1 MTPDGTVNPDA
12 SGRVG
17 PPVDTVS
24 LAPAVTV
31 PPPGPRSREIAAR
44 LSRVDNPSFDERR
57 AGRAVQ
63 SGEDQTQIVY
73 ARARGSNVFCADGNR
88 YVDLVMGFG
97 ACIFGHAPPWLS
109 DELTRVQAE
118 LPLALGDVY
127 ASEAKAD
134 CEEKLAAL
142 YPEPG
147 ARVILGLSGADAVTA
162 ALKTA
167 VLATGKSGVVAFHG
181 GYHGLSYAPL
191 AACGLAP
198 GFRAPFAEQLGA
210 HVRFADYPDAA
221 SVHPDVELARALTQ
235 ADALA
240 AGCDAG
246 AIIVEPI
253 QGRGGCIVPPAGLL
267 RGLREICDRRGAL
280 LIADEIWT
288 GMGRSG
294 ALLASLAETTPD
306 LVCLGKGLGAG
317 VPISACV
324 GRESAMAGWGAHGGS
339 TIHTATH
346 FGSPPACAAASLVI
360 DVLCKHRTC
369 ERASSVGATFK
380 AALARTGL
388 TVTGQ
393 GLMPGVRVKDA
404 GHALAVCRRLLA
416 RGYIVLTGGLRGDVL
431 TLTPALNAPEPLLLT
446 AAEALSQEAARG
458 GGPRTP
464 PGS

>member
-1 MTPDGTVNPDA
+1 MRSPTEPLLDA
-12 SGRVG
+12 QSL
-17 PPVDTVS
+17 PPEI
-24 LAPAVTV
+24 LL

-44 LSRVDNPSFDERR
+44 LSRVENPSFDDRR
-57 AGRAVQ
+57 KTRAAA
-63 SGEDQTQIVY
+63 SGEDHTPIAY

-97 ACIFGHAPPWLS
+97 ACIFGHAPTWLNE
-109 DELTRVQAE
+109 ELARMQGE

-127 ASEAKAD
+127 SSEAKAIA
-134 CEEKLAAL
+134 CEKLAGL
-142 YPEPG
+142 FPEPG

-191 AACGLAP
+191 AACGLSP
-198 GFRAPFAEQLGA
+198 GFRAPFEGQLGS
-210 HVRFADYPDAA
+210 HVRFAPYPDAA
-221 SVHPDVELARALTQ
+221 ASEPAEELARALSEV
-235 ADALA
+235 DRLA
-240 AGCDAG
+240 AECNAG

-253 QGRGGCIVPPAGLL
+253 QGRGGCVVPPAGFL
-267 RGLREICDRRGAL
+267 RGLRELCDRRGAL
-280 LIADEIWT
+280 LVADEIWT

-306 LVCLGKGLGAG
+306 LVCVGKGLGAG
-317 VPISACV
+317 VPISACF

-339 TIHTATH
+339 AIHTATH

-360 DVLCKHRTC
+360 DVLCTS
-369 ERASSVGATFK
+369 RAAEHARAAGATFQ

-393 GLMPGVRVKDA
+393 GLMLGVRMKDA
-404 GHALAVCRRLLA
+404 GSALALCRRLLG
-416 RGYIVLTGGLRGDVL
+416 RGYIALTGGARGDVV
-431 TLTPALNAPEPLLLT
+431 TLTPALNAPPSLLAAAAVALT
-446 AAEALSQEAARG
+446 EEAALA
-458 GGPRTP
+458 
-464 PGS
+464 

>member
-1 MTPDGTVNPDA
+1 M
-12 SGRVG
+12 
-17 PPVDTVS
+17 
-24 LAPAVTV
+24 
-31 PPPGPRSREIAAR
+31 PPPGPRSRGIAAR

-57 AGRAVQ
+57 ADRADR
-63 SGEDQTQIVY
+63 SGEDHTPIAY

-97 ACIFGHAPPWLS
+97 ACIFGHAPAWLC
-109 DELTRVQAE
+109 EEVARVQAE

-127 ASEAKAD
+127 ASEAKAV

-142 YPEPG
+142 FPEPG

-162 ALKTA
+162 ALKSA

-198 GFRAPFAEQLGA
+198 GFRAPFEAQLGS

-221 SVHPDVELARALTQ
+221 ALHPGVELHRALEQ

-240 AGCDAG
+240 ADCDAG

-253 QGRGGCIVPPAGLL
+253 QGRGGCIVPPKGFL
-267 RGLREICDRRGAL
+267 RGLREICDRHGAL
-280 LIADEIWT
+280 LVADEIWT

-294 ALLASLAETTPD
+294 ALLASVAETTPD
-306 LVCLGKGLGAG
+306 LVCVGKGLGAG
-317 VPISACV
+317 FPISACF

-339 TIHTATH
+339 AIHTATH

-360 DVLCKHRTC
+360 DVLCNHRAW
-369 ERASSVGATFK
+369 ERSVTVGDAFK
-380 AALARTGL
+380 AALQRTGL

-393 GLMPGVRVKDA
+393 GLMLGVRMNDA

-416 RGYIVLTGGLRGDVL
+416 RGYIALTGGLRGDVV
-431 TLTPALNAPEPLLLT
+431 TLTPALNAPEPLLFM
-446 AAEALSQEAARG
+446 AAEAVTEEAAR
-458 GGPRTP
+458 
-464 PGS
+464 

>member
-1 MTPDGTVNPDA
+1 MIGHSAPTVETPTDAVSSPPD
-12 SGRVG
+12 VK
-17 PPVDTVS
+17 
-24 LAPAVTV
+24 V

-57 AGRAVQ
+57 AGRADK
-63 SGEDQTQIVY
+63 SGEDHTPIVY
-73 ARARGSNVFCADGNR
+73 ASARGSNVTCADGNR

-97 ACIFGHAPPWLS
+97 ACIFGHAPKWLTF
-109 DELTRVQAE
+109 EVARVQSE

-127 ASEAKAD
+127 ASEAKAV

-142 YPEPG
+142 FPEPG

-198 GFRAPFAEQLGA
+198 AFRAPFEAQLGS
-210 HVRFADYPDAA
+210 HVRFTSYPDGSAP
-221 SVHPDVELARALTQ
+221 HPALELHRALEE
-235 ADALA
+235 ADAQ
-240 AGCDAG
+240 AGACDAG

-253 QGRGGCIVPPAGLL
+253 LGRGGCIVPPEGFL

-306 LVCLGKGLGAG
+306 LVCVGKGLGG
-317 VPISACV
+317 GFPISACL

-339 TIHTATH
+339 AIHTATH
-346 FGSPPACAAASLVI
+346 FASPPACAAASLTM
-360 DVLCKHRTC
+360 DVLHKHRAW
-369 ERASSVGATFK
+369 ERSASVGATFK
-380 AALARTGL
+380 AALAKTGL
-388 TVTGQ
+388 AVTGQ
-393 GLMPGVRVKDA
+393 GLMLGVRMTDA

-416 RGYIVLTGGLRGDVL
+416 RGYIALTGGMHGDVV
-431 TLTPALNAPEPLLLT
+431 TLTPALNIPEPLLLT
-446 AAEALSQEAARG
+446 AAKALTSEAAR
-458 GGPRTP
+458 
-464 PGS
+464 